1 MYQEFFG
8 LKEAP
13 FSIAPNPHYLYM
25 SKQHHEALAHLVYGV
40 GRDGGFVLLTG
51 EVGTGKTTICRC
63 FLEQIPGD
71 TDVAFILNPKL
82 NAEQLLGT
90 ICDELGISYI
100 NDEVTIKELVDSIN
114 LYLLKSHAQGRHT
127 VLIIDEAQNLSP
139 EVLEQLRLLTNLETH
154 EKKLL
159 QIVLLG
165 QPELQDMFLRPD
177 LRQLAQ
183 RVTARFHLKE
193 LQLSELG
200 PYVRHRLGVAGGK
213 DIVNI
218 FPDKTLKKLYAITA
232 GVPRIINL
240 VCDRAMLGAYTQ
252 NQRLVDVRTLER
264 AAREI
269 LGASYPATLKTP
281 GWFKAIPVGQ
291 VAWGVVLVAM
301 GGMLVWA
308 AQSVDIKIA
317 IGPSAG
323 DKAAH
328 GEIAG
333 RIERLPKKGENKSED
348 DGEASDNDA
357 SVKKSDDGSA
367 AVVDTLAERAA
378 IAGAVADVIPID
390 GAATGAG
397 GALPDGVAPITPAPL
412 QSLLN
417 DESAANEV
425 LAYRELLAVWSQSS
439 DAQTPAKACQQA
451 KRAGIHC
458 LTRSGSLGYLRHL
471 GMPAVVTLYTG
482 QGAKAYAVLRRLDK
496 DLVTLWL
503 KNQELTVS
511 EDDFNQAWRGQF
523 TLMWKVPKGFGGP
536 LQPGA
541 ISPVA
546 RWLREAFAALD
557 KQTVPAGGNTYDP
570 ALVARVKGFQREMGE
585 EDDGIVGEA
594 TLILLSRKLDSSLP
608 MLTQEGLP

>member
-51 EVGTGKTTICRC
+51 EVGTGKTTVCRC
-63 FLEQIPGD
+63 FLEQIPAD

-82 NAEQLLGT
+82 NAEQLLAT

-127 VLIIDEAQNLSP
+127 VLIIDEAQNLAP

-218 FPDKTLKKLYAITA
+218 FPEKTLKKLYAITT

-252 NQRLVDVRTLER
+252 NQRTVDVRTLER

-269 LGASYPATLKTP
+269 LGSSYPSTLKTP
-281 GWFKAIPVGQ
+281 LWFKSMSGGQ
-291 VAWGVVLVAM
+291 VALVGSLLAL
-301 GGMLVWA
+301 GAMLVWA
-308 AQSVDIKIA
+308 AQGVHINIA
-317 IGPSAG
+317 IGPAATASQQAGETAGKIVRAAGESSSSETENAESSAPG
-323 DKAAH
+323 
-328 GEIAG
+328 AG
-333 RIERLPKKGENKSED
+333 
-348 DGEASDNDA
+348 
-357 SVKKSDDGSA
+357 
-367 AVVDTLAERAA
+367 VVDTLAEKAA
-378 IAGAVADVIPID
+378 VTGLLASEGDATDVANVTTEDSD
-390 GAATGAG
+390 NADAT
-397 GALPDGVAPITPAPL
+397 PPASL
-412 QSLLN
+412 VSLLGEEGAN
-417 DESAANEV
+417 NEV
-425 LAYRELLAVWSQSS
+425 FAYRELLAVWSQSS
-439 DAQTPAKACQQA
+439 DAQTSAKACQQA
-451 KRAGIHC
+451 KRVGIFC
-458 LTRSGSLGYLRHL
+458 LSRSGSLGYLRHL
-471 GMPAVVTLYTG
+471 GMPAVVTLYTSTG
-482 QGAKAYAVLRRLDK
+482 GKAYAVLRRLDTG
-496 DLVTLWL
+496 LVTLWL
-503 KNQELTVS
+503 KNQEITIS
-511 EDDFNQAWRGQF
+511 EDEFNKVWRGQF
-523 TLMWKVPKGFGGP
+523 TLMWKAPGGFNSP

-541 ISPVA
+541 ISPLT
-546 RWLREAFAALD
+546 RWLRDGFAALD
-557 KQTVPAGGNTYDP
+557 KQTPAQGGATYDP
-570 ALVARVKGFQREMGE
+570 ALVERVRSFQREMGE

-594 TLILLSRKLDSSLP
+594 TLILLSRKLDNGLP
-608 MLTQEGLP
+608 LLSQEGLPQEGLSQEGVP